1 MGCRDFVKVR
11 AAGVEISSQT
21 ESRCASARRPGRV
34 TLTDIMPTLR
44 MSIPDPID
52 LTAWPPQTATTT
64 DDVVV
69 ESLSMHRVADLLGTP
84 CEWTTTS
91 GPTVGCARV
100 VLCRV
105 SAVVHDGDEPIALV
119 DCAAAHIGADW
130 THARLIDRIS
140 VAYKGLFRV
149 LGDGSTAHSRPDRP
163 AASVDGPT
171 VSLPRDLQVGDLL
184 IVPCPSPVAPTTR
197 PPASSYT
204 PVPTVRA

>member
-1 MGCRDFVKVR
+1 MDFVKVR
-11 AAGVEISSQT
+11 GSAVHFASPPP
-21 ESRCASARRPGRV
+21 SRRAPGRRPVRV

-52 LTAWPPQTATTT
+52 LAAWPPHTSTTT

-69 ESLSMHRVADLLGTP
+69 ENLSMHRVAGLLGTP
-84 CEWTTTS
+84 CDWTTTTS
-91 GPTVGCARV
+91 SPAGCARV

-119 DCAAAHIGADW
+119 DCAAGHIGADW
-130 THARLIDRIS
+130 TQARLIDRIS
-140 VAYKGLFRV
+140 VAHKGSFRV
-149 LGDGSTAHSRPDRP
+149 LGDGSTAHTRPDRP

-184 IVPCPSPVAPTTR
+184 IVPCPSPAAPAAR
-197 PPASSYT
+197 VPAGDRT
-204 PVPTVRA
+204 PVPAARA

>member
-1 MGCRDFVKVR
+1 MDFVKVPGH
-11 AAGVEISSQT
+11 AVQIAFPT
-21 ESRCASARRPGRV
+21 PSRRASARRPVPV

-52 LTAWPPQTATTT
+52 LAAWPPNTSTTT

-84 CEWTTTS
+84 CEWTTTTAS
-91 GPTVGCARV
+91 PNGCARV

-119 DCAAAHIGADW
+119 DCAAGHIGADW
-130 THARLIDRIS
+130 AHARLIDRIS
-140 VAYKGLFRV
+140 VAHKGTFRV
-149 LGDGSTAHSRPDRP
+149 LGDGSTAHARPDRP
-163 AASVDGPT
+163 AATVDGAA

-184 IVPCPSPVAPTTR
+184 IVPCPSPVAAAECGPTAIR
-197 PPASSYT
+197 T
-204 PVPTVRA
+204 PVPVARA